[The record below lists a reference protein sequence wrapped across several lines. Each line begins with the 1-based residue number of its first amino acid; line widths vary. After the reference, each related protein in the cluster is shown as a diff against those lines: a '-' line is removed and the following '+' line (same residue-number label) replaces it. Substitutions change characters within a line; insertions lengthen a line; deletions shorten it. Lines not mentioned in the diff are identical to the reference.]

1 MDLAKLSKIVVDIGA
16 PLLGGAIGG
25 PAGALA
31 TTALK
36 ELANALGAEA
46 TAEDVAAKIEADP
59 SGAASAA
66 RAAEDRMF
74 DLWTVEQR
82 ALAKAA
88 EVSGPWALFKDGW
101 RPALCWSLVLLW
113 LWGLIIAPMLA
124 VYARPMAALPVDTLL
139 AFSTVVLTVLGGG
152 HTAKAIWG
160 QRMAGGKS

>member
-1 MDLAKLSKIVVDIGA
+1 MEKLAKTLIDIGA
-16 PLLGGAIGG
+16 PLLGGLIGG

-31 TTALK
+31 TSALK
-36 ELANALGAEA
+36 TLAETLMTEPTVEA
-46 TAEDVAAKIEADP
+46 VTAKIEAD
-59 SGAASAA
+59 SGAAAVAA

-74 DLWTVEQR
+74 NLWTDEQR
-82 ALAKAA
+82 ALAAVGTV
-88 EVSGPWALFKDGW
+88 EGPWALFKDGW

-113 LWGLIIAPMLA
+113 LWGLVIAPMLA

-160 QRMAGGKS
+160 RK